1 MKKTI
6 LLAAPLGLVLF
17 YGTSQVT
24 AQDPEC
30 ESMSI
35 PVCQDGTQININNN
49 GKVVA
54 PPNLCVD
61 PGETITVNVS
71 PDGTSASIEGKN
83 GGWPSGSGSS
93 FTLVAPESGTYDYNV
108 YFSDGSCLDPRIS
121 VKD

>member
-1 MKKTI
+1 MNKAI
-6 LLAAPLGLVLF
+6 LLAAPLGLLVF

-24 AQDPEC
+24 AQQDEC
-30 ESMSI
+30 KSMSI
-35 PVCQDGTQININNN
+35 PVCQDGNQININNSGN
-49 GKVVA
+49 SVA

-61 PGETITVNVS
+61 PGESITVAVT
-71 PDGTSASIEGKN
+71 PGGTTASIEGKN

-108 YFSDGSCLDPRIS
+108 YFSDGSCLDPRII

>member
-6 LLAAPLGLVLF
+6 LLAAPLGFVLF

-30 ESMSI
+30 ESMTV
-35 PVCQDGTQININNN
+35 PVCQDGTQITINNN
-49 GKVVA
+49 GRMVA

-61 PGETITVNVS
+61 PGETIEVKVT
-71 PDGTSASIEGKN
+71 PEGTSASIEGKN
-83 GGWPSGSGSS
+83 GGWPSGSGAS
-93 FTLVAPESGTYDYNV
+93 FTLVAPDSGTYDYNV

>member
-24 AQDPEC
+24 AQDDEC

-35 PVCQDGTQININNN
+35 PVCQDGTRITINNN
-49 GKVVA
+49 GKMVA

-61 PGETITVNVS
+61 PGETITVSVS
-71 PDGTSASIEGKN
+71 PDGSSASIEGKN

-108 YFSDGSCLDPRIS
+108 YFDDGSCLDPRIS

>member
-1 MKKTI
+1 MNKAI

-17 YGTSQVT
+17 YGTTLVT
-24 AQDPEC
+24 AQEQEC
-30 ESMSI
+30 RTMSI
-35 PVCQDGTQININNN
+35 PACQDGTRININNN
-49 GKVVA
+49 GNALA

-61 PGETITVNVS
+61 PGETIEVNVV
-71 PDGTSASIEGKN
+71 PEGSASIEGKD

-93 FTLVAPESGTYDYNV
+93 FTLVAPEESGDYDYNV